1 MPRPRIVFMGTP
13 DFAVASL
20 RALVE
25 SGQNVVGVVTTPD
38 RPVGR
43 HHGKLQPCPV
53 AAYAGA
59 HGIPLL
65 QPERLRDP
73 AFLSALHGLRADMQV
88 VVAFRMLPEE
98 VWAMP
103 PMGTFNLHAS
113 LLPAYR
119 GAAPI
124 NWAIIRGE
132 ELTGCTTFLLDR
144 QIDTGAILLQQS
156 TPIRPDDNAASL
168 HDRLMA
174 MGARLVLQ
182 TVHILAQGAPR
193 GPSRGASQGAPQAIP
208 QSQLPAPKP
217 GSESAPKLHRENTR
231 INWAQTTLQVH
242 NFIRGL
248 APRPAAWTLWRGTP
262 TKILASCPLPAAEEP
277 SPKGSLAG
285 ETRKAHPD
293 THLDALPD
301 APPDTRPDAPPDTA
315 PVIVHNGQLL
325 ARCSDGWLSI
335 TRLQPAGSKPMD
347 ADAWLRGHRMVND
360 E

>member
-1 MPRPRIVFMGTP
+1 MGTP

-25 SGQNVVGVVTTPD
+25 SGQNVAGVVTTPD

-53 AAYAGA
+53 AAYARA
-59 HGIPLL
+59 HDIPLL

-73 AFLSALHGLRADMQV
+73 AFLSDLHGLRADMQV

-132 ELTGCTTFLLDR
+132 KLTGCTTFLLDR

-182 TVHILAQGAPR
+182 TVHILAQGPPQ
-193 GPSRGASQGAPQAIP
+193 GPPQAIP

-248 APRPAAWTLWRGTP
+248 APHPAAWTLWRGTP
-262 TKILASCPLPAAEEP
+262 TKILASSLLPAAEEP
-277 SPKGSLAG
+277 SPKGILAG
-285 ETRKAHPD
+285 EAGEQDPDSTHWHENSPFTIRHSSFTSPDAHPD
-293 THLDALPD
+293 AHPDAL
-301 APPDTRPDAPPDTA
+301 PDTA

-347 ADAWLRGHRMVND
+347 ADAYLRGHRMVNG
-360 E
+360 EW

>member
-38 RPVGR
+38 RPIGR

-53 AAYAGA
+53 AAYARA

-73 AFLSALHGLRADMQV
+73 AFLSALHDLRADMQV

-132 ELTGCTTFLLDR
+132 KLTGCTTFLLDR

-182 TVHILAQGAPR
+182 TVHILAQG
-193 GPSRGASQGAPQAIP
+193 SPQAIP

-248 APRPAAWTLWRGTP
+248 APHPAAWTLWRETP
-262 TKILASCPLPAAEEP
+262 TKILASRLLPTAEEP
-277 SPKGSLAG
+277 SPKSVLAG
-285 ETRKAHPD
+285 ETREAHPD
-293 THLDALPD
+293 TAPD
-301 APPDTRPDAPPDTA
+301 AA
-315 PVIVHNGQLL
+315 PVIAHNGRLL

-347 ADAWLRGHRMVND
+347 ADAWLRGHRMVNG